1 MASRQAG
8 SPNWVKIRQA
18 FESGETFVALAH
30 RFSLH
35 RTTIARHA
43 RRAAWSRL
51 DKAAM
56 ADSADVITAAPGKSA
71 PAACHRLCPGLAAC
85 FHRPAL
91 QARLYAGLERRITA
105 FANAAPGTAEGD
117 VKSLTVLVQTLQRL
131 DKHGEALDIPLGG
144 TGRGIREGGNPPFQ
158 PGVKARLQGRTMK
171 AGGKAWTKTVTGSR
185 R

>member
-18 FESGETFVALAH
+18 FEAGETFVALAH

-56 ADSADVITAAPGKSA
+56 ADSADVITAAPAKSA

-105 FANAAPGTAEGD
+105 FTNAAPGTAEGD

-131 DKHGEALDIPLGG
+131 AALDSQLTPATNVEMGGDAASIHEELARRLSRLADAANEGPLSEG
-144 TGRGIREGGNPPFQ
+144 TE
-158 PGVKARLQGRTMK
+158 
-171 AGGKAWTKTVTGSR
+171 
-185 R
+185 